1 MKNNF
6 KNWNKDRHREISS
19 KGGKIKSENKS
30 NAAKIRFRKR
40 VVDHVH
46 GVKNDKM
53 IEGIIEIIKYYRQ
66 DKKDWVIRC

>member
-6 KNWNKDRHREISS
+6 RNWDKGKHREISS
-19 KGGKIKSENKS
+19 KGGKVKSENKS

-40 VVDHVH
+40 VLDHVH

-66 DKKDWVIRC
+66 DKKDWVLRC